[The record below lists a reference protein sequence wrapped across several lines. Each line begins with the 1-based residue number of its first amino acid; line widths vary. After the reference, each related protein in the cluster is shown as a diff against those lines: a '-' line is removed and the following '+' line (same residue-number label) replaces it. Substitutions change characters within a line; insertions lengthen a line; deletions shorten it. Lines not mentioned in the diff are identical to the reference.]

1 MRWWP
6 KQHSKL
12 LSHPTKLYTSL
23 LHHVSVPASQKQSRF
38 ILITQLGSPTSTR
51 TCPATCVLPKRSKS
65 TDFGTNALPSTQQPL
80 TSSPSF
86 PTFWLTFCSSG
97 FPVWQ
102 LDWVFEQ
109 AEFTPHLIRWTSA
122 HVSEVGSE
130 NLEFVSTRL
139 QGLGMLGCSL
149 EMGRRRWTEG
159 CWCLVPSSGTDLL
172 LALKYS
178 LSFPTYKSGPITFR
192 QSHKQPGSPG
202 VERLETHWVS
212 NILCQLFTLLGC
224 AKLK

>member
-1 MRWWP
+1 MHWWP

-38 ILITQLGSPTSTR
+38 ILITQLSSPTSTH
-51 TCPATCVLPKRSKS
+51 TCPATCVLPKQSKS
-65 TDFGTNALPSTQQPL
+65 TDFGTNPLPSTQQPL

-86 PTFWLTFCSSG
+86 PTSDWL
-97 FPVWQ
+97 
-102 LDWVFEQ
+102 
-109 AEFTPHLIRWTSA
+109 SA
-122 HVSEVGSE
+122 HQVFLSGSWIEFLNRLNSLLTLSNEFQGKARVSEVGSE

-139 QGLGMLGCSL
+139 QGLRMLGCSL
-149 EMGRRRWTEG
+149 EMGRRRWTEA

-178 LSFPTYKSGPITFR
+178 LSFPTYKSGPITF
-192 QSHKQPGSPG
+192 Q
-202 VERLETHWVS
+202 
-212 NILCQLFTLLGC
+212 
-224 AKLK
+224 